1 MSTLGKLQNGTDI
14 RGIALEIED
23 FKVNLT
29 KSAVY
34 DIAVGFSK
42 WLYKKYGQDISI
54 AVGKDSRLTGD
65 MLKESVINGIT
76 DMGVNAIDC
85 RMATTPAMFMSTI
98 IDGYKMNGAIMLTAS
113 HMPMQ
118 YNGMKFF
125 TRDGGLEKEDLKEVL
140 ALATEIDGEY
150 KKGTVEVKDLITDY
164 SNILVSKIRQAT
176 DSKKPLDGLK
186 IIVDAGNG
194 AGGFFASEVLEELGA
209 NTKGSQFLEPDG
221 RFPNHIP
228 NPENKEAMKSIS
240 DAVLKSSADLGIIFD
255 TDVDRAAVV
264 DKDGREIN
272 KNALIALISAIILE
286 ETKGTSVV
294 TDSITSE
301 GLKEFIE
308 ALGGKHHRFKRGYK
322 NVINESKRLNEEG
335 IESALAIETSGHAAL
350 KENYF
355 LDDGAYLVAKI
366 LIKLAKLNKEGKEL
380 SSIMEGFKESIEE
393 EEFRLNINEE
403 DFRTYGNTILEK
415 FKVKAENSEDL
426 IIAKPNYEGLKV
438 YLKGTKSW
446 FLIRLSLH
454 EPILVINLEGDKV
467 GMKSKI
473 TTLLKELLNEFSS
486 LSLRV
491 LEN

>member
-272 KNALIALISAIILE
+272 KNALIALISTIILE

>member
-42 WLYKKYGQDISI
+42 WLYKKYGQDISV

-125 TRDGGLEKEDLKEVL
+125 IRDGGLEKEDLKEVL
-140 ALATEIDGEY
+140 VLATEIDGEY

-272 KNALIALISAIILE
+272 KNALIALISTIILE

>member
-42 WLYKKYGQDISI
+42 WLYKKYGQDISV

-125 TRDGGLEKEDLKEVL
+125 IRDGGLEKEDLKEVL
-140 ALATEIDGEY
+140 VLATEIDGEY